1 MKFVVYNPRSAG
13 GRTGREWESIAARIR
28 NAIGAFEAAATR
40 ARDEATRL
48 VREAVAAGARDVI
61 AVGGDGT
68 INEAINGLFRD
79 DLSIPGDVSFGFVA
93 HGTGGDFRRT
103 FRIAQGVDAACAR
116 LAGGATRR
124 IDLGRLSFVDDVGRP
139 ALRHFN
145 NIASLGLSGATSRAV
160 NDATLSRRLLG
171 ERALFHF
178 HSVKE
183 LLRYRFPSV
192 GLKVDGVDIEL
203 GPIATVVVA
212 NGRYFGGGM
221 LIAPAAEPDDGV
233 FEIIIVRG
241 RNKRELVAAMNLVY
255 TGAHVNHPAV
265 RVMRGRRIDVVP
277 VATDGRDDPVLLEI
291 DGESPG
297 RLPASFEVLPGALN
311 LRC

>member
-1 MKFVVYNPRSAG
+1 VKFVVYNPRSAG
-13 GRTGREWESIAARIR
+13 GRTGGEWDHIAARIR
-28 NAIGAFEAAATR
+28 NAIGSFEAAATR
-40 ARDEATRL
+40 ARDEATL
-48 VREAVAAGARDVI
+48 FVREAVTAGASDVI

-79 DLSIPGDVSFGFVA
+79 DLSIPDHVSFGFVA

-103 FRIAQGVDAACAR
+103 FRIAPGVEAACAR
-116 LAGGATRR
+116 LADGATRR
-124 IDLGRLSFVDDVGRP
+124 IDLGRVTFVDDAGRP

-145 NIASLGLSGATSRAV
+145 NIASLGLSGATSRVV
-160 NDATLSRRLLG
+160 NDATVSRRLLG

-183 LLRYRFPSV
+183 LLRYRFPTV

-221 LIAPAAEPDDGV
+221 LIAPDAKPDDGM
-233 FEIIIVRG
+233 FEVIIVRG
-241 RNKRELVAAMNLVY
+241 KSKRELIAAMNLVY

-265 RVMRGRRIDVVP
+265 RIMRGRRIE
-277 VATDGRDDPVLLEI
+277 VAPIEKTPARPIWLET

-297 RLPASFEVLPGALN
+297 RLPARFEILPKALT